1 MSPVVLLVLGCGTE
15 APLLPD
21 PDTTIV
27 EESLAATW
35 PDALVELV
43 ERTGAYATLDE
54 NCPMVDV
61 DEAVDE
67 TGIAESWIGGC
78 ALPDGRSIDGTLRR
92 FTGDEGA
99 WIAAED
105 FAVRHNGELDLELR
119 GSIEL
124 YEENDLLNIEV
135 AGSLCGG
142 PTWSCEDG
150 PVMLDLTYSVYPAS
164 NFPHVYD
171 ATVSGVVA
179 ADGAAPISVE
189 GVWSIDDTACSSEPA
204 SGTIALRRSERQ
216 ALELDGQT
224 MCDGCADWVV
234 QGVDVGPFCGLGR

>member
-1 MSPVVLLVLGCGTE
+1 MSLVVLLVLGCGAE

-21 PDTTIV
+21 PDATIV

-43 ERTGAYATLDE
+43 ERTGSYATLDE
-54 NCPMVDV
+54 NCPMVDADDAL
-61 DEAVDE
+61 DES
-67 TGIAESWIGGC
+67 GIAESWIGGC

-105 FAVRHNGELDLELR
+105 FAVRRDGELDLELR

-142 PTWSCEDG
+142 PTWSCDDG
-150 PVMLDLTYSVYPAS
+150 PVMLDLAYSVYPAS

-171 ATVSGVVA
+171 VTVSGVLA

-204 SGTIALRRSERQ
+204 SGTLALRRSERQ

-224 MCDGCADWVV
+224 ACDGCADWVV
-234 QGVDVGPFCGLGR
+234 QGVDVGPFCGLQR

>member
-1 MSPVVLLVLGCGTE
+1 MPPVVLLVLGCASE

-21 PDTTIV
+21 PDATMV
-27 EESLAATW
+27 EEALAATS

-43 ERTGAYATLDE
+43 ERTGAYAALDID
-54 NCPMVDV
+54 CPIIDAN
-61 DEAVDE
+61 EDE
-67 TGIAESWIGGC
+67 TGIAEAWVGGC
-78 ALPDGRSIDGTLRR
+78 ALADGRSIEGTLRR
-92 FTGDEGA
+92 FTGEDGA
-99 WIAAED
+99 WIAAEE
-105 FAVRHNGELDLELR
+105 FAVRRDGELDLELR

-124 YEENDLLNIEV
+124 YEENDLLYIEV

-150 PVMLDLTYSVYPAS
+150 PITLDLAYSIYPSS

-171 ATVSGVVA
+171 TTVSGVVA

-189 GVWSIDDTACSSEPA
+189 GVWSIDDIACASEPA

-224 MCDGCADWVV
+224 ACDGCADWVV
-234 QGVDVGPFCGLGR
+234 QGVDVGPFCGLQR